1 MRRPIDQNFP
11 LRGGPVRGATSTAPF
26 TPGST
31 GTRQSVADSSRQ
43 TGQSLIQTLVVRF
56 QAVETDT
63 ALLNKLMSDFCSP
76 TMWIGRH

>member
-11 LRGGPVRGATSTAPF
+11 LRGGPVRGAP
-26 TPGST
+26 
-31 GTRQSVADSSRQ
+31 RQRLSRPDRPERDSRLPIAADSQVR
-43 TGQSLIQTLVVRF
+43 SLIQTLVVRF